1 MATAKAAAP
10 RKAATA
16 KAATGRDGAG
26 YVVTHAFTLRSDG
39 SAHLVGERFD
49 GTAAQAKVLLALGMV
64 REA

>member
-10 RKAATA
+10 RKAAT
-16 KAATGRDGAG
+16 GRDKAG
-26 YVVTHAFTLRSDG
+26 YVVTKAFTLRSDG

-49 GTAAQAKVLLALGMV
+49 GTAAQAKALLALGMV

>member
-10 RKAATA
+10 RKAAT
-16 KAATGRDGAG
+16 GRDRAE
-26 YVVTHAFTLRSDG
+26 YVVTRAFTLRSDG

-49 GTAAQAKVLLALGMV
+49 GTAAQAKALLALGMI